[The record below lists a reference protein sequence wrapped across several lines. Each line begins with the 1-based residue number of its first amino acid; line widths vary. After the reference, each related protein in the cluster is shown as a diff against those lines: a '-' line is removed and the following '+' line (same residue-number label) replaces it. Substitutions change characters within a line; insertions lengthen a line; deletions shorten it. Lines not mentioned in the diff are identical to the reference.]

1 MPGGTLTRRDAFIGA
16 ASIAAGVATGAPAAA
31 IAHGD
36 GHHGDRRV
44 PEMPKPIPGGSPIGP
59 PLGTIH
65 VFAPGPEGV
74 VLPFTGVPLEG
85 LDVEPTTITDFN
97 GFAAL
102 AFHVGSA
109 RGSDGVIYDLETDL
123 RAYQGTYVD
132 RNGKRRFG
140 TFGFF

>member
-16 ASIAAGVATGAPAAA
+16 AGVAAGVAAGAPAAA
-31 IAHGD
+31 IGHGD
-36 GHHGDRRV
+36 GQHGHRRV

-85 LDVEPTTITDFN
+85 LDVEPTTITDFE

-109 RGSDGVIYDLETDL
+109 RGQRRRRSTTSRPTCAL
-123 RAYQGTYVD
+123 QGTYVD
-132 RNGKRRFG
+132 RTGRRRFG